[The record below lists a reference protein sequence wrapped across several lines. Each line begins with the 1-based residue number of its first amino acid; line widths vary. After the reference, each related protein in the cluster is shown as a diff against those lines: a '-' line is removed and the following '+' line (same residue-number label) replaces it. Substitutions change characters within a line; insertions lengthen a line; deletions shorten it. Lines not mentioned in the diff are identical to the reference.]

1 MIDSSSWPV
10 VRWTMPARIP
20 DAGAERILAEFDA
33 LLRRGE
39 RFVVIFDGVERP
51 EQSPR
56 FARLYKAWSRE
67 RRKQLGRWVAGA
79 VRIEPDAAR
88 REAVLGKLM
97 NAALAAFMPYP
108 FRVAASEEAALA
120 IVAQWLR
127 PDACS

>member
-20 DAGAERILAEFDA
+20 DEDAERVLAEFDA

-39 RFVVIFDGVERP
+39 RFVVIFDGAERP

-56 FARLYKAWSRE
+56 FLKLYKAWYGE
-67 RRKQLGRWVAGA
+67 RRRELGRWVAGA
-79 VRIEPDAAR
+79 VRIEPDEAR
-88 REAVLGKLM
+88 RKAVLGKLM

-108 FRVAASEEAALA
+108 FRVAASEEAALP
-120 IVAQWLR
+120 IISQWLR
-127 PDACS
+127 PD

>member
-20 DAGAERILAEFDA
+20 DAEAERVVAECDA

-39 RFVVIFDGVERP
+39 RFALVFDGAERP

-56 FARLYKAWSRE
+56 FAGLYKAWSRE
-67 RRKQLGRWVAGA
+67 RRRQLGRWVAGA
-79 VRIEPDAAR
+79 ARIEPDAAR
-88 REAVLGKLM
+88 REAVLGRLM

-120 IVAQWLR
+120 HR
-127 PDACS
+127 P